1 MTAKPKPEMIVI
13 NCGTNDFK
21 TEKDYI
27 NIGNNILGLAYPS
40 WTDDNNQMIS
50 GIVPRNS
57 NSSDAVI
64 KANKI
69 LSESWSK
76 TNK

>member
-1 MTAKPKPEMIVI
+1 MIVI

-50 GIVPRNS
+50 GIVPEI
-57 NSSDAVI
+57 AI
-64 KANKI
+64 
-69 LSESWSK
+69 
-76 TNK
+76 